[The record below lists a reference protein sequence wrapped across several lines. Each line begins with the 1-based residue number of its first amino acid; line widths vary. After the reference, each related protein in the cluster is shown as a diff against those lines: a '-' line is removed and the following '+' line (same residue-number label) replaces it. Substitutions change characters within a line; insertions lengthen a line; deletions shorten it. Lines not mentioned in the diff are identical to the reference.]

1 MTDILQ
7 WQYSQKLI
15 SAEEAVKK
23 VKSGDHIFYGE
34 FALFPE
40 TLDEELAKRIN
51 ELDDLVLTG
60 VSYTKPPKVVLADP
74 ERKHITMRD
83 YHFGKVA
90 RYLHDDNLCNYIPV
104 TYHQGPR
111 IIRKYMHMNIVFAV
125 TGPMDGKGFFNFG
138 LSNSVTHAAMDKA
151 DMIIVEVNNNA
162 PNCLG
167 GNQESIHISNV
178 DFVVEGKHSPLLELP
193 AAQPSPTDQQI
204 AEILLPEIEN
214 GSCLQLGIGGLP
226 NAVGTLIAQSD
237 LKDLGVH
244 SEMMMDSFVELYEQG
259 RLTGARKNIDK
270 YKMVYS
276 FALGT
281 RKLYDFLD
289 YNPMCASYP
298 VSYTNDPRITALNDK
313 VVAINNALEVD
324 LLSQVSSETMGLRQI
339 SGTGGQLDF
348 IFGAFQS
355 HGGKG
360 FICLH
365 STYKDKQGNIHS
377 RIVPSL
383 SPGTIVTVPRSIV
396 QYVATEYGI
405 VQLKGKAT
413 YERAE
418 ALISIAHPQFQDD
431 LIKAADSMK
440 LWTRT
445 NRIEG

>member
-1 MTDILQ
+1 MSDILK

-15 SAEEAVKK
+15 SAEEAVKM
-23 VKSGDHIFYGE
+23 VNSGDHIFYGE

-40 TLDEELAKRIN
+40 TLDEALAERIN
-51 ELDDLVLTG
+51 ELSDVVLTG
-60 VSYTKPPKVVLADP
+60 VSFTRPPKVVKADP
-74 ERKHITMRD
+74 ERKHIIMRD
-83 YHFGKVA
+83 FHYGKVA
-90 RYLHDDNLCNYIPV
+90 RYLHDDNLCSYMPI

-111 IIRKYMHMNIVFAV
+111 LIRKYMHMNVVYAV
-125 TGPMDGKGFFNFG
+125 VGPMDGKGFFNFG

-151 DMIIVEVNNNA
+151 DLIIVEVNNNV

-178 DFVVEGKHSPLLELP
+178 SYIVEGKNSPLLELP
-193 AAQPSPTDQQI
+193 AAQPSPTDHKI
-204 AEILLPEIEN
+204 AEILLPNIED
-214 GSCLQLGIGGLP
+214 GSCMQLGIGGLP
-226 NAVGTLIAQSD
+226 NAVGALIAESD
-237 LKDLGVH
+237 IKDLGVH
-244 SEMMMDSFVELYEQG
+244 SEMMMDSFMELYDKG

-270 YKMVYS
+270 YKIVYS

-281 RKLYDFLD
+281 RKMYDFLD
-289 YNPMCASYP
+289 FNPMCASYP
-298 VSYTNDPRITALNDK
+298 VSYTNDPRIMALNDK

-365 STYKDKQGNIHS
+365 STYTDKDGKTHS

-383 SPGTIVTVPRSIV
+383 SPGTVVTVPRSVV

-405 VQLKGKAT
+405 VQLKGKST

-418 ALISIAHPQFQDD
+418 ALISIAHPQFQDE
-431 LIKAADSMK
+431 LIKAASSMN
-440 LWTRT
+440 LWVKT
-445 NRIEG
+445 NKIEG